1 MACVDLR
8 NANDL
13 AEIAPKL
20 LAQITVPKSL
30 LKRERML
37 AIGRNTLAPIELA
50 GGSFILSVDSKQD
63 GATIL
68 GQVLDWMN
76 SFAESEEMKTTVL
89 LQEVDQLERI
99 WGPRGDWWLRGTTQF
114 HRSLNYVFLSSKKRL
129 GMEGCLFRRR
139 GRSLHCLLAA
149 RTALFF
155 LGLLRSSV
163 MVTVSLGCAPTLSTE
178 VTRPRVP
185 WKRINNLGNV
195 TPTTESPKFAWLGR
209 HRSMFTLRLHLAD
222 VMASS
227 VLLFVFWSGSLT
239 YYPA

>member
-1 MACVDLR
+1 MLILTRHQGTYRNAATAAAHRVHSTLACVDLR

-13 AEIAPKL
+13 AEIAAEL
-20 LAQITVPKSL
+20 LAQITVPKNL

-50 GGSFILSVDSKQD
+50 GGSFILSVDSRQD
-63 GATIL
+63 GATNL

-129 GMEGCLFRRR
+129 GNWAIDPRR
-139 GRSLHCLLAA
+139 GFFGQLELLS
-149 RTALFF
+149 F
-155 LGLLRSSV
+155 
-163 MVTVSLGCAPTLSTE
+163 
-178 VTRPRVP
+178 
-185 WKRINNLGNV
+185 
-195 TPTTESPKFAWLGR
+195 
-209 HRSMFTLRLHLAD
+209 
-222 VMASS
+222 
-227 VLLFVFWSGSLT
+227 
-239 YYPA
+239 

>member
-1 MACVDLR
+1 MRVNRIKSRRFVNFVRFVSFSIQLLK
-8 NANDL
+8 NAL
-13 AEIAPKL
+13 TIAP
-20 LAQITVPKSL
+20 
-30 LKRERML
+30 
-37 AIGRNTLAPIELA
+37 GR
-50 GGSFILSVDSKQD
+50 
-63 GATIL
+63 
-68 GQVLDWMN
+68 
-76 SFAESEEMKTTVL
+76 
-89 LQEVDQLERI
+89 LE
-99 WGPRGDWWLRGTTQF
+99 
-114 HRSLNYVFLSSKKRL
+114 
-129 GMEGCLFRRR
+129 MEGCLFRRR